1 MSDGS
6 SIFHFSPKSDR
17 KFVVTVVPTYNEAE
31 NIPKLI
37 SRFSAVREESESNL
51 VLLFIDDSSPDGS
64 GKIISEFVKTHD
76 FIGLVERESK
86 DGLGK
91 AYVHGFEV
99 AISEGA
105 DVVIQMDADL
115 SHDPSIILDLQ
126 KKIDE
131 GSDVAIASRYIQ
143 GGGVEGWPLMRKVT
157 SAGGNIY
164 AKWMMKLGGIKD
176 CTSGFR
182 AIDSGKLRN
191 VLERNDEF
199 SSGYVFQI
207 ELLASLLRE
216 GADVGE
222 VPMIFKER
230 EYGESKLGAT
240 QILQFIR
247 KLFMSRLTGKWR

>member
-1 MSDGS
+1 
-6 SIFHFSPKSDR
+6 
-17 KFVVTVVPTYNEAE
+17 
-31 NIPKLI
+31 
-37 SRFSAVREESESNL
+37 
-51 VLLFIDDSSPDGS
+51 
-64 GKIISEFVKTHD
+64 
-76 FIGLVERESK
+76 
-86 DGLGK
+86 
-91 AYVHGFEV
+91 
-99 AISEGA
+99 
-105 DVVIQMDADL
+105 
-115 SHDPSIILDLQ
+115 
-126 KKIDE
+126 
-131 GSDVAIASRYIQ
+131 
-143 GGGVEGWPLMRKVT
+143 MRKVT